1 MAGVWGWGDVR
12 GGPDRWTCE
21 CAARANALAPLHP
34 DLATPSPPAQAL
46 RTGVAMRS
54 VEELCQ
60 TPEGTLGL
68 VRGLDDAIK
77 SNPAL
82 LLQLRSLLK

>member
-1 MAGVWGWGDVR
+1 MWHAGS
-12 GGPDRWTCE
+12 
-21 CAARANALAPLHP
+21 ALSRNRQRRHPSTRSSTPL
-34 DLATPSPPAQAL
+34 QAL
-46 RTGVAMRS
+46 RTGVAVRS

-68 VRGLDDAIK
+68 VRGLSGVIK